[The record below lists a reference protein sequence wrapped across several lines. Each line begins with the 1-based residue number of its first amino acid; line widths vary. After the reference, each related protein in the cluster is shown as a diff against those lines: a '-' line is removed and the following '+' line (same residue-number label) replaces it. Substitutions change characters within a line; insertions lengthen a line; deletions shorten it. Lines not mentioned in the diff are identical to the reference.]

1 MREVRKVL
9 LLVENA
15 PVPGD
20 PRIWNEA
27 VTLRDAGYRVSI
39 IAPQSVHQRSQ
50 EAYTL
55 IDDIP
60 IYRFRPLEVRNKYLA
75 HLLEYSSAFCRMFW
89 LSLKVWRQQGFDVL
103 HTANPPDIFFLVGL
117 FYLCLGKKFVF
128 DQHDLS
134 PELFQTLFPRRC
146 LPVAGLLRV
155 LERCSYRLAHL
166 VLVPNES
173 FRCRA
178 LERGNCVESKVVVVR
193 NGPRLEKC
201 RSEVLIPEPFFPQRK
216 RYVLVYV
223 GIMGRQDGVEN
234 ALYALHHLVYIYGQR
249 EVSAVL
255 IGTGRVLSELQLLAH
270 RLGLDEHVFFSG
282 WLEMRD
288 IQSYLAIA
296 DVGLVPDPQNGLNEF
311 CTMLKVLEY
320 MAAGLP
326 FVAFDLTETRVSAQG
341 AALYARP
348 NEIADFARQLALL
361 LERADLRRTMG
372 ELGRKR
378 VVEALSWDYSAQE
391 LLAAY
396 ETLFSDGKTNVSEAR
411 NETLVSCADTGT

>member
-1 MREVRKVL
+1 MQKVRKVL

-27 VTLRDAGYRVSI
+27 VTLRDAGYQVSI
-39 IAPQSVHQRSQ
+39 IAPQGARQRSQ

-55 IDDIP
+55 IDGIP
-60 IYRFRPLEVRNKYLA
+60 VYRFKPLEVRNKYLA
-75 HLLEYSSAFCRMFW
+75 HLLEYSSAFCQMFW
-89 LSLKVWRQQGFDVL
+89 LSLKVWRQRGFDVL
-103 HTANPPDIFFLVGL
+103 HTANPPDILCLMSL
-117 FYLCLGKKFVF
+117 FYRCFGKKYVF

-134 PELFQTLFPRRC
+134 PELFQTLFPGRF
-146 LPVAGLLRV
+146 LPVARLLRI

-173 FRCRA
+173 FRDRA
-178 LERGNCVESKVVVVR
+178 FERGNGGKGNVVVVR

-201 RSEVLIPEPFFPQRK
+201 RSDEFIPKPFWPQRK
-216 RYVLVYV
+216 RHVLIYV
-223 GIMGRQDGVEN
+223 GIMGQQDGVEN

-249 EVSAVL
+249 EVSAVF
-255 IGTGRVLSELQLLAH
+255 IGTGRVLGELQLLAH
-270 RLGLDEHVFFSG
+270 RLGLAEYVFFPG

-288 IQSYLAIA
+288 IQSYLAVA

-326 FVAFDLTETRVSAQG
+326 LVAFDLAETRVSAQG

-348 NEIADFARQLALL
+348 NEVADFARQLALL
-361 LERADLRRTMG
+361 LECADLRRTMG
-372 ELGRKR
+372 ALGRKR
-378 VVEALSWDYSAQE
+378 IVEALSWDYSAPE

-396 ETLFSDGKTNVSEAR
+396 ETLFSHGRANVSEASD
-411 NETLVSCADTGT
+411 ETLVSCADNGT